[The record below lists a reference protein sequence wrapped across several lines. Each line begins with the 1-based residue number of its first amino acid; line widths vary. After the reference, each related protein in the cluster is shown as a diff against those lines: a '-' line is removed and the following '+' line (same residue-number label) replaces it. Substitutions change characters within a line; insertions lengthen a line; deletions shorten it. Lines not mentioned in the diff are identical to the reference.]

1 MSYLLCSGYDRY
13 CFGIGRYIAL
23 TDKENSLS
31 VSVLADT
38 VFYIGTFTDTEKE
51 SEFLQSFD
59 IYCLYLQK

>member
-51 SEFLQSFD
+51 SDLVNLFRFYSK
-59 IYCLYLQK
+59 Y

>member
-13 CFGIGRYIAL
+13 CFGIGIGRYIAL

-31 VSVLADT
+31 VSVLTDT

-51 SEFLQSFD
+51 SDLVNLFRFYSK
-59 IYCLYLQK
+59 Y